1 MEVSRHFIFIFS
13 RLKLVAMAVCNMHSL
28 QLISQPFWDC
38 NDCTDQPGVTGC
50 ILSCNLSRNVNVEK
64 EIHCK
69 LQKTCYT
76 LQARR
81 LELAMVPKKS
91 MQSLCS
97 RPCYL
102 FKPSYTWSK
111 LSYLSNGN
119 QTKLPLAE
127 PCCLHATAP
136 FSHRCR
142 LQKVTSSAKT
152 FIWS

>member
-50 ILSCNLSRNVNVEK
+50 ILSCNLSRNVEK

-76 LQARR
+76 LQAR
-81 LELAMVPKKS
+81 AGT
-91 MQSLCS
+91 C
-97 RPCYL
+97 
-102 FKPSYTWSK
+102 
-111 LSYLSNGN
+111 NGSEKIHAIVVF
-119 QTKLPLAE
+119 QTMLP
-127 PCCLHATAP
+127 
-136 FSHRCR
+136 F
-142 LQKVTSSAKT
+142 
-152 FIWS
+152 